1 MKYLAYRAHLKEL
14 EFLQRQ
20 REESVALDNY
30 TNVPMDIE
38 DDDIGSTGQH
48 LLFVQRDVPFI
59 LIVRS
64 LLTKGPMK

>member
-38 DDDIGSTGQH
+38 DDDIGSTG
-48 LLFVQRDVPFI
+48 
-59 LIVRS
+59 
-64 LLTKGPMK
+64 